1 MNDAESFRTWVEEVN
16 QAGGTYHRME
26 LGAGLV
32 LDGEYDMARYFESYG
47 IPDDLTDRTV
57 LDVGTASGFFA
68 FECARRG
75 ARVTAID
82 IHDMELMRRVR
93 DGLGLDVTVLQKDL
107 FNLDPAFGTFD
118 YVICASLLLH
128 VRDIVGALERV
139 RSVCQN
145 QAIVCTGIIDAVDPV
160 CEFVGVQAPGGDGPY
175 WTYWMPSMAALVRMM
190 SAAGFSTVTEISRFT
205 LRSAPGKNNFSTPH
219 GVVRGEV

>member
-1 MNDAESFRTWVEEVN
+1 MPCVNNAMSFRAWVDEVN
-16 QAGGTYHRME
+16 QTGGTYHRMD
-26 LGAGLV
+26 LGEGLV
-32 LDGEYDMARYFESYG
+32 LDGEYDMARYVDSYG
-47 IPDDLTDRTV
+47 IPDDLAGKTV

-82 IHDMELMRRVR
+82 IHDMEFVRRVR
-93 DGLGLDVTVLQKDL
+93 GGLGLDVTVAQKDL
-107 FNLDPAFGTFD
+107 FDLDPAFGTFD

-139 RSVCQN
+139 RSVCQH

-160 CEFVGVQAPGGDGPY
+160 CHFVGVQAHGGDGPY
-175 WTYWMPSMAALVRMM
+175 WTY
-190 SAAGFSTVTEISRFT
+190 
-205 LRSAPGKNNFSTPH
+205 
-219 GVVRGEV
+219 